1 VPVIDAMRRLDKW
14 LSISLNY
21 RRWQQVQAEVVRRH
35 ELTPFDL
42 VDTAARIE
50 RVNPTLKAAIMA
62 LYEDSFPTHEFDE
75 QSIRLLRS
83 FLLRPMADRR
93 KK

>member
-1 VPVIDAMRRLDKW
+1 VALDITE
-14 LSISLNY
+14 LSTMTASAGRSCAKTRTYSVRISRHCRSN
-21 RRWQQVQAEVVRRH
+21 RVR
-35 ELTPFDL
+35 ESG
-42 VDTAARIE
+42 
-50 RVNPTLKAAIMA
+50 LKAAIMA
-62 LYEDSFPTHEFDE
+62 LYEDSFPTQEFDK